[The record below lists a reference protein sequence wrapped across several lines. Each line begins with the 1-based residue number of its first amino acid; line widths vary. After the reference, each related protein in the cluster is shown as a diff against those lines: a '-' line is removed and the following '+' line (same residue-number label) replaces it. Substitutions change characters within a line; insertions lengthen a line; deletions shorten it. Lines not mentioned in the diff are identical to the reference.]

1 MDLWR
6 MSEALQSLASSPSTP
21 PLTAHPEQAGTIQ
34 ASPPQ
39 LPPRVPAIP
48 SPSCCSSVEAVNF
61 PPPLPHSPGMSP
73 LIPIHPNPQG
83 DGHLGVYPTCFSEM
97 VGILQT
103 APLVSAP
110 PPTAPG
116 TLGGPSAS
124 WLAHSNLPDAGWGK
138 TPASFSIQS
147 PFTIFYCSFFTD
159 LKHFFTYITLEGIL
173 CLFIVNQN
181 KTLQGFVCR
190 VKAHPPLPSLE
201 VSVVNSCGSPSRLF
215 LGSIATCVVSFA
227 VWPE

>member
-110 PPTAPG
+110 PPQR
-116 TLGGPSAS
+116 
-124 WLAHSNLPDAGWGK
+124 LAHWEGPAQAGWPTAICQMLVGE
-138 TPASFSIQS
+138 
-147 PFTIFYCSFFTD
+147 
-159 LKHFFTYITLEGIL
+159 KH
-173 CLFIVNQN
+173 
-181 KTLQGFVCR
+181 R
-190 VKAHPPLPSLE
+190 H
-201 VSVVNSCGSPSRLF
+201 LF
-215 LGSIATCVVSFA
+215 LFSPPSPYFIAHFLQI
-227 VWPE
+227 

>member
-110 PPTAPG
+110 PHSAWHTGRAQRKLVGPQQFARCW
-116 TLGGPSAS
+116 LGKNTGIFFYSVP
-124 WLAHSNLPDAGWGK
+124 LHHILLL
-138 TPASFSIQS
+138 
-147 PFTIFYCSFFTD
+147 IFYRS
-159 LKHFFTYITLEGIL
+159 
-173 CLFIVNQN
+173 
-181 KTLQGFVCR
+181 KTLLYIY
-190 VKAHPPLPSLE
+190 HS
-201 VSVVNSCGSPSRLF
+201 
-215 LGSIATCVVSFA
+215 
-227 VWPE
+227 